1 MCVSACV
8 DFYLFADAAGLRWSP
23 RRRLLNGYQWKAINA
38 ALIYCNLIS
47 FPFGHLRVFY
57 IANYV
62 QTRLGRG
69 QRLAAPKVGVG
80 SSPPTGL
87 FIVCRTWFTRL
98 TRQHKKLAFNFVYPK
113 STNTL
118 YIYTS
123 TRTTTTC
130 TLGFLLSDNKMST
143 LVFAGVFNWFAVLEF
158 MSFLCVHF
166 KCHLQLLSAW
176 LICKFFTAF
185 QFVFPLI
192 VQPVLDF
199 LRATQTFSC
208 ELHFDG
214 KFKLDVAWKE
224 TRAREMKKAQEELTF
239 STSFYMFNM

>member
-1 MCVSACV
+1 MSVCVCVSACV

-87 FIVCRTWFTRL
+87 FIVCRTWFTRS
-98 TRQHKKLAFNFVYPK
+98 HKKLAFNFVYSV

-118 YIYTS
+118 YIHMYIQVQEQ
-123 TRTTTTC
+123 
-130 TLGFLLSDNKMST
+130 KQYIH
-143 LVFAGVFNWFAVLEF
+143 LVFY
-158 MSFLCVHF
+158 CPTI
-166 KCHLQLLSAW
+166 KCQRLFSLASLIDLLFSSLWAFYAFTLSA
-176 LICKFFTAF
+176 IC
-185 QFVFPLI
+185 
-192 VQPVLDF
+192 
-199 LRATQTFSC
+199 S
-208 ELHFDG
+208 
-214 KFKLDVAWKE
+214 
-224 TRAREMKKAQEELTF
+224 
-239 STSFYMFNM
+239 Y